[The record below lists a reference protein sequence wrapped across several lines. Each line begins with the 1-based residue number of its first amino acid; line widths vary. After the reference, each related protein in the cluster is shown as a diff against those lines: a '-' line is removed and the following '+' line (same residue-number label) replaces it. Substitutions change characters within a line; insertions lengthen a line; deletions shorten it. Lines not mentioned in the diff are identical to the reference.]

1 MCLAIGENI
10 PGCLTSAIGD
20 VREHPYGANLKHSSD
35 IFRLICNDFGTSQIV
50 GRVAVT
56 DLLFGRFSELI
67 WAKKQNILSK
77 TDVHRWL

>member
-1 MCLAIGENI
+1 MSDKCDW
-10 PGCLTSAIGD
+10 GCPRAPLWSKLEALQRYFSAD
-20 VREHPYGANLKHSSD
+20 
-35 IFRLICNDFGTSQIV
+35 NDFGTSQIV